1 MPLPYSPAIPS
12 FASPPTLPHRIPAP
26 LTLLQKRK
34 ERGAAEVR
42 TKASR
47 SGGPVNPA
55 HGASA
60 APGSV
65 SASDCV
71 ACTHD
76 VCPLPSTLVTLAT
89 CNLNQWALDFNGN
102 LDRIIKSIRIAKERG
117 AKYRVGPELEIT
129 GYGCEDHFFEQ
140 DTFRHSWQ
148 SLAMLLRTDVTDGI
162 LCDIGMPV
170 MHRGVRYNCRVF
182 IYDRK
187 LLLIRPKMFLA
198 NEGNYRETRW
208 FTAWPVDKSAT
219 LERHQV
225 REDVEMETAIK
236 MERRWRSCGE
246 AMETRRE
253 WVDDVSS
260 L

>member
-1 MPLPYSPAIPS
+1 MRCVTVLPLPLFTRGSIIVC
-12 FASPPTLPHRIPAP
+12 HRIPSP
-26 LTLLQKRK
+26 PTLLQKRK

-47 SGGPVNPA
+47 SGSVIPA

-71 ACTHD
+71 ACSHD
-76 VCPLPSTLVTLAT
+76 VCPMPSTLVTLAT

-117 AKYRVGPELEIT
+117 AKYRVGPELEVT

-208 FTAWPVDKSAT
+208 FTAWPVDKAAT

-225 REDVEMETAIK
+225 RGGVEMETEIEMK
-236 MERRWRSCGE
+236 LWRGDGD
-246 AMETRRE
+246 ETR
-253 WVDDVSS
+253 VGG
-260 L
+260 